1 MTRLGIAS
9 GRAARCLSRLI
20 VARGLAL
27 GLGSLMAASPSRAEA
42 ISVLLLPERVDAEA
56 LKPSSPAVRAMIA
69 GVRSAMI
76 SSLAAGFLRPTAH
89 EAFDV
94 LDQNS
99 LSGVSVPD
107 EVGDATASDRAI
119 LDKLQA
125 RMEAGE
131 TSADVLV
138 RITLYARAI
147 AAEPG
152 QSHSMDLA
160 LAANL
165 SYRDVASGRPLG
177 GQTPDLRV
185 PFEGCGERVD
195 RDCVLRSL
203 SDMAERLGRDAG
215 VKLAQHLA
223 AFLARDGSAAAAPG
237 TPATDNAA
245 VPDQAVG
252 DATMGIESDCSL
264 IPVTYELVFR
274 LVPQDRLS
282 MIEDGLAESRCA
294 KRLDVRSSDL
304 SETVYVYTAEI
315 DPDPLAA
322 GLQSLLAGAGIA
334 AAPVEEGVGRFVID
348 AQ

>member
-1 MTRLGIAS
+1 
-9 GRAARCLSRLI
+9 
-20 VARGLAL
+20 
-27 GLGSLMAASPSRAEA
+27 
-42 ISVLLLPERVDAEA
+42 
-56 LKPSSPAVRAMIA
+56 
-69 GVRSAMI
+69 MI
-76 SSLAAGFLRPTAH
+76 SSLATGFLQPTGY

-99 LSGVSVPD
+99 LSGISVPD
-107 EVGDATASDRAI
+107 EVGDAAASDRAI

-125 RMEAGE
+125 RMKAGE

-138 RITLYARAI
+138 RMTLYARAI

-185 PFEGCGERVD
+185 PFEGCGEPVD

-223 AFLARDGSAAAAPG
+223 ALLARDGSAAPAPG
-237 TPATDNAA
+237 TPATENAA
-245 VPDQAVG
+245 SPDGAAG
-252 DATMGIESDCSL
+252 GNATMRIESECSL

-282 MIEDGLAESRCA
+282 MIEDGLAASRCA
-294 KRLDVRSSDL
+294 KRLDVRSSNL

-322 GLQSLLAGAGIA
+322 GLQNLLATAGIA
-334 AAPVEEGVGRFVID
+334 GSPVEYRPGRFVID
-348 AQ
+348 TQ